1 MELKARKPLQQMWR
15 IRNLMKYLPIKINV
29 FLIKIHLLL
38 KSKSEFAP
46 ASSSSLQS
54 MTEWRKFKA
63 LQQKQHLF
71 SDSQVSR
78 KFQFLPYAIIWN
90 LSALRLWCVAASRW
104 IIPLHPQ
111 PLKKGSE
118 LLLSV
123 GEDNCSLFPCEIYH
137 CKSLSIKSLSLLSAE
152 EILALDWLLSP

>member
-15 IRNLMKYLPIKINV
+15 IRNLMKYWPIKINV

-38 KSKSEFAP
+38 KSKTP

-90 LSALRLWCVAASRW
+90 LSALRIWCVAASRW

-111 PLKKGSE
+111 PLKKRLRALAECWG
-118 LLLSV
+118 
-123 GEDNCSLFPCEIYH
+123 GCNLFPCEIYH

>member
-1 MELKARKPLQQMWR
+1 MITSAEISVDKWFFCVCVFLNKLLMELKARKPLQQMWR
-15 IRNLMKYLPIKINV
+15 IRNLMKYLPIKTNV

-38 KSKSEFAP
+38 KSKSEFPRNGMP
-46 ASSSSLQS
+46 ACSSSLQS

-104 IIPLHPQ
+104 IIPLQPQ
-111 PLKKGSE
+111 PLKKR
-118 LLLSV
+118 LRAL
-123 GEDNCSLFPCEIYH
+123 
-137 CKSLSIKSLSLLSAE
+137 AE
-152 EILALDWLLSP
+152 CWGG

>member
-1 MELKARKPLQQMWR
+1 MP
-15 IRNLMKYLPIKINV
+15 RNRT
-29 FLIKIHLLL
+29 
-38 KSKSEFAP
+38 P

-90 LSALRLWCVAASRW
+90 LSALRIWCVAASRW

-111 PLKKGSE
+111 PLKKRLRALAECWG
-118 LLLSV
+118 
-123 GEDNCSLFPCEIYH
+123 GCNLFPCEIYH

-152 EILALDWLLSP
+152 EILALDWLLSPKSINMNKQLSRRCARSGQEAISQAAQGSKI

>member
-1 MELKARKPLQQMWR
+1 MCVFLNKLLMELKARKPLQQMWR
-15 IRNLMKYLPIKINV
+15 IRNLMKYWPIKINV

-38 KSKSEFAP
+38 KSKTP
-46 ASSSSLQS
+46 VSSSSLQS
-54 MTEWRKFKA
+54 MTEWSKFKA

-90 LSALRLWCVAASRW
+90 LSALRIWCVAASRW

-123 GEDNCSLFPCEIYH
+123 GEDAICFPVKFTTASHYLLNHSH
-137 CKSLSIKSLSLLSAE
+137 CYLQKKS
-152 EILALDWLLSP
+152 